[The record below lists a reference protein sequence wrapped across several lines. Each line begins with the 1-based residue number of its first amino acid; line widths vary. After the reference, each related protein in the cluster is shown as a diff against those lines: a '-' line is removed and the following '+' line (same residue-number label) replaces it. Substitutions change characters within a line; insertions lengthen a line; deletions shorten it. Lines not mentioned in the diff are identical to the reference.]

1 MRKFMFAITILLGTV
16 AAALA
21 ASGYHL
27 LKKIPV
33 GGQGSW
39 DYLSI
44 DEANRRV
51 YVSHETQVDVLDPD
65 SGNVTGKIT
74 NTLGVHGIAIAPELG
89 RGFTSNGAVGTVTVF
104 DLKTL
109 APIVQVRQERSPT
122 RSFTIWPPVEFL
134 P

>member
-44 DEANRRV
+44 DEANRLV
-51 YVSHETQVDVLDPD
+51 YVSHETQ
-65 SGNVTGKIT
+65 
-74 NTLGVHGIAIAPELG
+74 G
-89 RGFTSNGAVGTVTVF
+89 RCVG
-104 DLKTL
+104 
-109 APIVQVRQERSPT
+109 S
-122 RSFTIWPPVEFL
+122 
-134 P
+134 